1 MRRTL
6 FLLPAVMLA
15 ASFVVAGRSL
25 PSLAVAPGGN
35 GLIAFESDRDGDLDI
50 FSIQPDG
57 TVLTKLT
64 QNTVADRDPAWSPD
78 GSHIAFVRDGCTGT
92 CRNLWVMNADGT
104 GELQITNEPS
114 SVADANPAWSPDGTT
129 LVFAHPTNNAGQYYK
144 QIWSVP
150 AAGGALTQL
159 TAAAFAS
166 WSPDWSP
173 DGSRIVFTSTR
184 AGDAAIYTMNADGS
198 AQTKVSFAGA
208 TAPPAFLL
216 GGPSWS
222 PDGTTFAFHGADSA
236 TLDVPRLLLSGADG
250 ADTRTIYDPAGEVY
264 PPSWAPNGNKLV
276 VTVNTGSGAVTNMQ
290 VYVVNPSTGAAT
302 ALAASASVEQNPS
315 WQPGIALS
323 PTTTPSASAS
333 SSASASGSTSAS
345 PPPPDGIQV
354 AVTDDVFTPA
364 TVDIPRGGTLVFD
377 HMGPSHHTATD
388 ATGMLLYDSGSVDES
403 SPPTWYTF
411 EAAGVYPFT
420 CLLHPF
426 MGGRA
431 RVPLRAAPVTG
442 TLGRIRTV
450 TWATGPAPGGFVFD
464 VQLRR
469 PSQGWTSWRKATP
482 WPSASFHADAGT
494 GGYRFRARLREVG
507 VAASRWSPAVAIRV
521 G

>member
-1 MRRTL
+1 
-6 FLLPAVMLA
+6 MLA

-25 PSLAVAPGGN
+25 SSFAVAPGAN
-35 GLIAFESDRDGDLDI
+35 GSIAFESDRDGDLDI
-50 FSIQPDG
+50 FTIQPDG
-57 TVLTKLT
+57 TALTKLT

-78 GSHIAFVRDGCTGT
+78 GSKIAFVRDGCSGT
-92 CRNLWVMNADGT
+92 CRNLWVMNTDGT
-104 GELQITNEPS
+104 GELQLTNEPS
-114 SVADANPAWSPDGTT
+114 SVADANPSWSPDGTT
-129 LVFAHPTNNAGQYYK
+129 IAFAHPTDNGGQYYK

-150 AAGGALTQL
+150 AAGGSLTQL

-198 AQTKVSFAGA
+198 AQTKVSFAGV
-208 TAPPAFLL
+208 TTPPAFLL

-222 PDGTTFAFHGADSA
+222 PDGTTFAFHGAGSA
-236 TLDVPRLLLSGADG
+236 TLEVPRLLLSDADG
-250 ADTRTIYDPAGEVY
+250 ANTRTLYDPTGEVY

-290 VYVVNPSTGAAT
+290 LYVVNVSTGAAT
-302 ALAASASVEQNPS
+302 ALASSGSVEQNPS
-315 WQPGIALS
+315 WQPGIAAS
-323 PTTTPSASAS
+323 PTPSATASASAS
-333 SSASASGSTSAS
+333 PDPSPTAT
-345 PPPPDGIQV
+345 PPPPPPGGIHV
-354 AVTDDVFTPA
+354 AVTDDLFTPP
-364 TVDIPRGGTLVFD
+364 TVDLARGGTIVFD
-377 HMGPSHHTATD
+377 HLGPSHHTATD
-388 ATGMLLYDSGSVDES
+388 ATGMLLYDSGAVDDT

-420 CLLHPF
+420 CLLHPW

-431 RVPLRAAPVTG
+431 RVPLRAAPATG
-442 TLGRIRTV
+442 LLGKIRTV
-450 TWATGPAPGGFVFD
+450 TWSTGSASVGFVFD
-464 VQLRR
+464 VQVRR
-469 PSQGWTSWRKATP
+469 PGQGWASWRKATP
-482 WPSASFHADAGT
+482 WPSASFLADAGT

-507 VAASRWSPAVAIRV
+507 VAASRWSQPATIRV